1 MRKAYKI
8 IRYVL
13 LGLVMLIAVATL
25 LLQLPA
31 VQTRILKGF
40 TASLSKG
47 NFDADITFSSIKFR
61 PFNTLIVRDFSIIDK
76 EPYSVDT
83 AILDPQL
90 KEVFRKMNYCA
101 VDTLFNAE
109 NVIATFT
116 LKGLFGKD
124 KGRMLRSAA
133 VRNGNLN
140 LVIEENGHKINI
152 TRMFRITEG
161 QHKDTEDKD
170 VFLIRKVDVEGLR
183 LTMKNYRTSKYHD
196 FDTSSINW
204 NDLDI
209 HDIVVHGR
217 NLKMRGKVM
226 SGVADYVSF
235 WEKSGYK
242 LDFLSASTRVGQGEA
257 LIEDIR
263 LQDPWSKVDVPHFSM
278 HYAEAHDLANFPPL
292 VGLVGEINPSSVSFT
307 TLNFFAPKIPRKD
320 FTINLKKASVDG
332 PIAALNVSGADF
344 SILDD
349 GIHGLLDAKTEGL
362 PKAAELTYTATF
374 KNMHFS
380 SHAIQRFMEAFGGN
394 KKLTDIKNFASDID
408 FTLNGSLFGE
418 LNDMKFNGFVRS
430 PSEGSILADVRIKNL
445 TDKNAE
451 LAMEGVV
458 RTSALDLNKM
468 AEAVPMK
475 ECTADVAFDAELP
488 KGKSP
493 SMKVDTLRIRSL
505 QFNGY
510 NYNSISGAGTFS
522 NNSFDG
528 RLICNE
534 PNLNFL
540 LQGVATISSRTNNAG
555 YVVYANIG
563 HADLH
568 ALNIDKRGRSEISLQ
583 VGANFMKNNTGD
595 WLGDVT
601 VENIELT
608 NSSDIHKI
616 GDMKITSRA
625 GNGEYKMDLDS
636 KFAKGNFTGSASI
649 TKFYKDAI
657 GTAKMELPS
666 LFKDAEYEYSGENYK
681 LSFHTIRTSDV
692 LAFIAPGVYIA
703 GDSSIE
709 ISLDRDG
716 RLEGEINS
724 QRLAFRE
731 RFIKDF
737 TFNINNRNNV
747 LSGSMTGGDIE
758 LSPLYIRN
766 NRLDFTATDDRLELD
781 YNYDNNE
788 EGATNG
794 DVGEMALIAEFMR
807 DNAGTL
813 AVNLQTGTA
822 SFRIDHKDWTL
833 APSDILLQGNT
844 LSVNDFE
851 LHSGEQTISVTGK
864 LSDNV
869 ADTLDFVVRKF
880 DLSSAGVLLG
890 DNSLLSGEVSGRARI
905 TSPKTARRLL
915 LDFQCDSVC
924 VGNERVGDVELAM
937 RWDNTFSK
945 YHVLAA
951 NSIDGGTSFS
961 VYGTYTPSIKNLDLM
976 AKLDG
981 FNLACTSPFFKG
993 VFSEVGGKISGDVV
1007 ISGPT
1012 DNISIR
1018 GRAPILDEAR
1028 MRVAYTN
1035 VAYTASGPCRI
1046 DDYGVYFDEVSIS
1059 DDFGN
1064 TGLLYGK
1071 IGYDHLKDIFLDINI
1086 DLQGMQVIALDEN
1099 ANKDF
1104 YGQLFATGSM
1114 NITGPLNGVSIYADM
1129 ATNGSGD
1136 VHIPLSSTQNAG
1148 LTDLLKFKQ
1157 EEVEVWVDPY
1167 EEYLLT
1173 LREDKDSDNYV
1184 DVRLLVDTNPEV
1196 EVWVEIDKTNGN
1208 VMWGRGSGTLDIN
1221 MRTPMNG
1228 FNIAGDY
1235 TLSEGNYHF
1244 VALGLAARD
1253 FAISEG
1259 SSIRFNGDIMS
1270 STLDIDA
1277 AYKTKVSLAT
1287 LIADTTS
1294 VNTRRTVE
1302 CGVKVTDKLS
1312 NPKLAFSINIP
1323 DLDPTI
1329 KAQVESALSTEDKVQ
1344 KQFLALLVSN
1354 SFIPDEQ
1361 SSIVNSSSVLFSNVS
1376 EIMSNQLN
1384 TILQRLNIPLDLG
1397 VNYQQTDSGN
1407 DVFDVAVSTQLF
1419 NNRVTVNGNIGNRQ
1433 YSSSS
1438 GAEIAGDL
1446 DIDIKLDKAGA
1457 FRLSLFS
1464 HSADPYTNYLDDTQ
1478 RNGIG
1483 VTFQQEYEKF
1493 GQWVR
1498 RVFTKKE
1505 KRLEQDAEAAEQ
1517 KKSEE
1522 LVEIKIE

>member
-1 MRKAYKI
+1 MF
-8 IRYVL
+8 L
-13 LGLVMLIAVATL
+13 AVAAL

-31 VQTRILKGF
+31 VQTHILKGF
-40 TASLSKG
+40 TASLSNKA
-47 NFDADITFSSIKFR
+47 FDADITFSSIKFR
-61 PFNTLIVRDFSIIDK
+61 PFNTIIVKDFTIIDK

-83 AILDPQL
+83 ASLDPNL
-90 KEVFRKMNYCA
+90 KDVFRKMNYCA

-116 LKGLFGKD
+116 LKGLMGKD
-124 KGRMLRSAA
+124 KGRMLRSAT
-133 VRNGNLN
+133 VRNGSLN

-152 TRMFRITEG
+152 TRMFRITEE
-161 QHKDTEDKD
+161 QHKETEDKD

-196 FDTSSINW
+196 FDTNSINW
-204 NDLDI
+204 NDMDI

-263 LQDPWSKVDVPHFSM
+263 LSDPWSKVDVPHFSM
-278 HYAEAHDLANFPPL
+278 HYSEAHDLATFPPK
-292 VGLVGEINPSSVSFT
+292 VRLVGEVKPSSVSFT

-320 FTINLKKASVDG
+320 FTINLKKASVEG

-349 GIHGLLDAKTEGL
+349 EIRGLFDAKTEGL
-362 PKAAELTYTATF
+362 PKAADLTYSATLKNTHISTAGIQAIRETF
-374 KNMHFS
+374 S
-380 SHAIQRFMEAFGGN
+380 GGGE
-394 KKLTDIKNFASDID
+394 KTDITKYAADID
-408 FTLNGSLFGE
+408 FTLNGTLFGE
-418 LNDMKFNGFVRS
+418 LDDMKFNGYVRS

-445 TDKNAE
+445 TEKNAE
-451 LAMEGVV
+451 MAVEGVV
-458 RTSALDLNKM
+458 RTSSLDLHRM
-468 AEAVPMK
+468 VETVPMK
-475 ECTADVAFDAELP
+475 ECTADVAFNAELP
-488 KGKSP
+488 RGKSP
-493 SMKVDTLRIRSL
+493 SMTVDTLRIRAL
-505 QFNGY
+505 QY
-510 NYNSISGAGTFS
+510 NNYTYNNISGAGTFS

-555 YVVYANIG
+555 YVVYANVG

-568 ALNIDKRGRSEISLQ
+568 ALNLDKRGRSEISLQ
-583 VGANFMKNNTGD
+583 VGANFMKNSNGD
-595 WLGDVT
+595 WLGDVDI
-601 VENIELT
+601 ENIELT

-636 KFAKGNFTGSASI
+636 KFAKGTFTGSASI
-649 TKFYKDAI
+649 SKFYRDAI
-657 GTAKMELPS
+657 GTAKLELPS

-709 ISLDRDG
+709 ISLDRNG
-716 RLEGEINS
+716 RLEGEITS
-724 QRLAFRE
+724 QRLAFRD

-737 TFNINNRNNV
+737 TLSINNRDNI
-747 LSGSMTGGDIE
+747 LSGSITGGDID

-766 NRLDFTATDDRLELD
+766 NRLDFTAENDQIQID

-788 EGATNG
+788 DGTVGG
-794 DVGEMALIAEFMR
+794 DMGELSLITGFMR
-807 DNAGTL
+807 DAAGILTVNARTD
-813 AVNLQTGTA
+813 TA
-822 SFRIDHKDWTL
+822 SFRIDRKDWTL
-833 APSDILLQGNT
+833 APSDISIQGNT
-844 LSVNDFE
+844 LSINDFE
-851 LHSGEQTISVTGK
+851 IQSGEQTVSARGK
-864 LSDNV
+864 LSDNA
-869 ADTLDFVVRKF
+869 ADTLDFMVRKF

-890 DNSLLSGEVSGRARI
+890 DSDILSGKITGTARI
-905 TSPKTARRLL
+905 TSPKAARRIL
-915 LDFQCDSVC
+915 LDFQCDDVFM
-924 VGNERVGDVELAM
+924 GNERLGDIELAM
-937 RWDNTFSK
+937 KWDNTFSK

-951 NSIDGGTSFS
+951 NSIDGETSFAIN
-961 VYGTYTPSIKNLDLM
+961 GTYTPSIKNLDLI

-981 FNLACTSPFFKG
+981 FDLACASPFLKG
-993 VFSEVGGKISGDVV
+993 VFSEVGGQISGDVA

-1018 GRAPILDEAR
+1018 SRNPVLDNAR
-1028 MRVAYTN
+1028 MRVSYTN

-1046 DDYGVYFDEVSIS
+1046 DDHGIYFDEVTLT
-1059 DDFGN
+1059 DDYGN
-1064 TGLLYGK
+1064 SGRLYGK
-1071 IGYDHLKDIFLDINI
+1071 IGYDHLKDLYLDISI
-1086 DLQGMQVIALDEN
+1086 DLQGMQAIDLDEHD
-1099 ANKDF
+1099 NKDF
-1104 YGQLFATGSM
+1104 YGRLFATGSID
-1114 NITGPLNGVSIYADM
+1114 ITGALSGISIYADV
-1129 ATNGSGD
+1129 ATNGSGE

-1157 EEVEVWVDPY
+1157 EDVETEVDPY

-1173 LREDKDSDNYV
+1173 LREEKDLDNYV
-1184 DVRLLVDTNPEV
+1184 EVRLLVDTNPEV

-1221 MRTPMNG
+1221 MRTPMNV

-1235 TLSEGNYHF
+1235 TLNEGNYHF

-1505 KRLEQDAEAAEQ
+1505 KRLEQDAEEAER
-1517 KKSEE
+1517 KKEEE